1 MERQT
6 ALSKGKACVDAE
18 RWQFIKTFVE
28 ERNQKEEVLEEA
40 QQVVIGDVIRT
51 AVCGSSCFCQVIA
64 RIGRVTGKNC
74 IHQKSVGCLSL
85 SGEPT

>member
-6 ALSKGKACVDAE
+6 AFSNSKACVDAE

-28 ERNQKEEVLEEA
+28 EPNQKEALEEA